1 MAEKTSDIIRKL
13 KKAQKMTAI
22 LIPLT
27 LSPLFLCLGVLLSG
41 NENHMTILL
50 ALLFIIFFAA
60 FLLFLCMIKNKHYEK
75 MKQDLG
81 LSNDDELNYYLEN
94 SRRINEYKFINDD
107 YLIDLP
113 PARLYRLADIKNAER
128 YNKKGPKTK
137 HRSTCSHRY
146 FIKIELSNGK
156 KGKLNFGF
164 KELEREF
171 AYRLIL
177 KAADGNKDDNYTS
190 IVS

>member
-1 MAEKTSDIIRKL
+1 MAEKKSDIIMKL
-13 KKAQKMTAI
+13 KKAQKRSAI

-27 LSPLFLCLGVLLSG
+27 FSPLLLCLGVLLSG
-41 NENHMTILL
+41 NENHLTILIT
-50 ALLFIIFFAA
+50 LLSIIIFAVL
-60 FLLFLCMIKNKHYEK
+60 LLFLCMIKNKRYEK
-75 MKQDLG
+75 IKQDLG
-81 LSNDDELNYYLEN
+81 LCNDDELNYYLGK
-94 SRRINEYKFINDD
+94 SRRLNEYKFINDD

-128 YNKKGPKTK
+128 YNKKGPKIK
-137 HRSTCSHRY
+137 YRQLRCHRY

-164 KELEREF
+164 NSLDREF
-171 AYRLIL
+171 AYTLIS
-177 KAADGNKDDNYTS
+177 KAANTAKNTDYTS